1 MAKKVYADVLV
12 IGGGVIGASSCYYLS
27 KKNLKVVLV
36 EKSGIA
42 TGASGSCDGFIFL
55 QSKKDNDLILLTRE
69 SLKIFENLSEELSYD
84 IEFEKCGGLV
94 IRSGSGTSSGIG
106 GDFLG
111 SKQFLEMGIK
121 VELLDNKQLREIEP
135 YICGK
140 AAAGAAF
147 CKDEG
152 QVNPINLTIGYA
164 LAAKKKG
171 ATLLTGKEVRE
182 IEVSSEG
189 RLKKIKRVL
198 LGDGTEIVAK
208 EVLCCCGA
216 WSGMLGSLLNIEI
229 PIIPRRGN
237 LIITEALPKMLH
249 HVILDYDYICCKFD
263 ESRELGFT
271 IEQAKSGNLIIGST
285 REFADFY
292 DGYDFSKIKSILKR
306 AAYFF
311 PLIKD
316 VSVIRIFSGFRPF
329 SKDFKPLI
337 GSISGFSNFSIAAG
351 HEGDGIALSP
361 VTGKIISELIAD
373 KLKKEPPNAEM
384 FKGVDIEKFFPGR
397 FMLCGK

>member
-12 IGGGVIGASSCYYLS
+12 IGGGVMGASSCYYLS
-27 KKNLKVVLV
+27 QKNLKVVLV
-36 EKSGIA
+36 EKSGLA

-69 SLKIFENLSEELSYD
+69 SLKIFANLAEELSYD

-94 IRSGSGTSSGIG
+94 IRSGSEAG
-106 GDFLG
+106 GDFLDFG
-111 SKQFLEMGIK
+111 SFREMGIK
-121 VELLDNKQLREIEP
+121 VELLDNKQLKEIEP
-135 YICGK
+135 FICGK
-140 AAAGAAF
+140 AYAGAAF

-152 QVNPINLTIGYA
+152 QVNPINLTIGFA
-164 LAAKKKG
+164 LAAKKNG
-171 ATLLTGKEVRE
+171 AELLTGKEVRE

-189 RLKKIKRVL
+189 GPKKIKRAL

-216 WSGMLGSLLNIEI
+216 WSGMLGTLLGIEI

-237 LIITEALPKMLH
+237 LIVTEALPKMLH

-263 ESRELGFT
+263 ESKELGFT

-285 REFADFY
+285 REFAGFL

-316 VSVIRIFSGFRPF
+316 VSIIRIFSGFRPF

-337 GSISGFSNFSIAAG
+337 GIVPGFSNFSIAAG

-361 VTGKIISELIAD
+361 VTGKIISELVAGR
-373 KLKKEPPNAEM
+373 LKDETPGAGI
-384 FKGVDIEKFFPGR
+384 FKGIDIEKFSPGR
-397 FMLCGK
+397 VMICSK

>member
-12 IGGGVIGASSCYYLS
+12 IGGGVIGASSCYFLS

-69 SLKIFENLSEELSYD
+69 SLKIFENLAEELSYD

-94 IRSGSGTSSGIG
+94 IRSGSEASSGFL
-106 GDFLG
+106 DFG
-111 SKQFLEMGIK
+111 QFEEMGIK
-121 VELLDNKQLREIEP
+121 VELLDKKQLREIEP

-140 AAAGAAF
+140 AADGAAF
-147 CKDEG
+147 CRDEG
-152 QVNPINLTIGYA
+152 QVNPINLTIGLA
-164 LAAKKKG
+164 LAARKNG
-171 ATLLTGKEVRE
+171 AELLTGKEVRE
-182 IEVSSEG
+182 IEVNSEG
-189 RLKKIKRVL
+189 GLKKIKKAL
-198 LGDGTEIVAK
+198 TSDGTEIVAK

-216 WSGMLGSLLNIEI
+216 WSGMLGTLLGIEI
-229 PIIPRRGN
+229 PIMPRRGN
-237 LIITEALPKMLH
+237 LIVTEALPEMLH
-249 HVILDYDYICCKFD
+249 HVILDYDYMCCKFD

-285 REFADFY
+285 REFAGFY
-292 DGYDFSKIKSILKR
+292 DGYDFAKIKSILKR

-337 GSISGFSNFSIAAG
+337 GSIPGFSNFSIAAG

-373 KLKKEPPNAEM
+373 KLKEEPPNAEI
-384 FKGVDIEKFFPGR
+384 FKGINIEKFSPGR
-397 FMLCGK
+397 VMLCGK

>member
-12 IGGGVIGASSCYYLS
+12 IGGGVIGASSSYYLS
-27 KKNLKVVLV
+27 KRNLEVVLV

-55 QSKKDNDLILLTRE
+55 QSKKDNDLISLTRE

-94 IRSGSGTSSGIG
+94 IRSGGDTSGDAG
-106 GDFLG
+106 GNFLDLG
-111 SKQFLEMGIK
+111 QFGEMSIK
-121 VELLDNKQLREIEP
+121 VELLDGKQLREMEP
-135 YICGK
+135 FISGK
-140 AAAGAAF
+140 AAAGASF

-152 QVNPINLTIGYA
+152 QVNPINLTIGFA
-164 LAAKKKG
+164 LAAQKNG
-171 ATLLTGKEVRE
+171 AVLLTGNEVRE
-182 IEVSSEG
+182 MEISSKSG
-189 RLKKIKRVL
+189 LKKIKRAL
-198 LGDGTEIVAK
+198 LSDGTEIMAK

-216 WSGMLGSLLNIEI
+216 WSGTFGTLLGIVI

-237 LIITEALPKMLH
+237 LIVTEALPKMLH

-263 ESRELGFT
+263 ENKELGFT
-271 IEQAKSGNLIIGST
+271 IEQAKNGNLIIGST
-285 REFADFY
+285 REFTGFS
-292 DGYDFSKIKSILKR
+292 DGYDFVKIKSILRR
-306 AAYFF
+306 AANFF

-316 VSVIRIFSGFRPF
+316 ASVIRIFSGFRPF

-337 GSISGFSNFSIAAG
+337 GYMPGFSNLSIAAG

-361 VTGKIISELIAD
+361 VTGKIISELIAARLEE
-373 KLKKEPPNAEM
+373 KFPEATV
-384 FKGVDIEKFFPGR
+384 FKNVDIDKFSPER
-397 FMLCGK
+397 VYAL

>member
-27 KKNLKVVLV
+27 KKNLKVALV

-55 QSKKDNDLILLTRE
+55 QSKKDNDLISLTRE

-94 IRSGSGTSSGIG
+94 IRSGSETS
-106 GDFLG
+106 GDFLDFG
-111 SKQFLEMGIK
+111 QFQEMGIK

-135 YICGK
+135 FISGK

-152 QVNPINLTIGYA
+152 QVNPINLTIGFA
-164 LAAKKKG
+164 LAARKNG
-171 ATLLTGKEVRE
+171 AELLTGKEVRE

-189 RLKKIKRVL
+189 GLKKIKRVL

-216 WSGMLGSLLNIEI
+216 WSGMLGTLLGIEI
-229 PIIPRRGN
+229 PIMPRRGN
-237 LIITEALPKMLH
+237 LIVTETLPEILH

-263 ESRELGFT
+263 ESKELGFT

-285 REFADFY
+285 REFAGFY

-337 GSISGFSNFSIAAG
+337 GSIPGFSNFSIAAG

-361 VTGKIISELIAD
+361 VTGKIISKLIAD
-373 KLKKEPPNAEM
+373 KLKEEPQNTGM
-384 FKGVDIEKFFPGR
+384 FKGINIEKFSPGR
-397 FMLCGK
+397 VMLCGK

>member
-12 IGGGVIGASSCYYLS
+12 MGGGVMGASSCYYLS
-27 KKNLKVVLV
+27 KKNLKIVLA

-55 QSKKDNDLILLTRE
+55 QSKKDNDLISLTRE
-69 SLKIFENLSEELSYD
+69 SIKIFENLSEELSYD
-84 IEFEKCGGLV
+84 IEFKKCGGLV
-94 IRSGSGTSSGIG
+94 VRSGSETS
-106 GDFLG
+106 GDFFD
-111 SKQFLEMGIK
+111 SRQFQKMGIK
-121 VELLDNKQLREIEP
+121 IELLDNKHLREIEP

-152 QVNPINLTIGYA
+152 QVNPINLTIGFT
-164 LAAKKKG
+164 LAAKKNDV
-171 ATLLTGKEVRE
+171 TLMVGKEVRE
-182 IEVSSEG
+182 IEVSSECG
-189 RLKKIKRVL
+189 LKKIKRVL
-198 LGDGTEIVAK
+198 LCDGTEIVAK

-237 LIITEALPKMLH
+237 LIVTEALPEMLH

-263 ESRELGFT
+263 ESKELGFT

-285 REFADFY
+285 REFAGFN
-292 DGYDFSKIKSILKR
+292 DGYDFSKIRSILKR

-316 VSVIRIFSGFRPF
+316 VSIIRIFSGFRPF

-337 GSISGFSNFSIAAG
+337 GSMPGFSNFNIAAG

-361 VTGKIISELIAD
+361 VTGKIISEIIAG
-373 KLKKEPPNAEM
+373 KLKDEPLNTGI
-384 FKGVDIEKFFPGR
+384 FKGIDIEKFSPGR
-397 FMLCGK
+397 VMSG

>member
-55 QSKKDNDLILLTRE
+55 QSKKDNDLISLTRE
-69 SLKIFENLSEELSYD
+69 SLKIFANLAEELSYD
-84 IEFEKCGGLV
+84 IEFKKCGGLV
-94 IRSGSGTSSGIG
+94 IHSESEAGG
-106 GDFLG
+106 GDFLDFG
-111 SKQFLEMGIK
+111 SFREMGIK
-121 VELLDNKQLREIEP
+121 VEQLDNKQLREIEP
-135 YICGK
+135 FISGK
-140 AAAGAAF
+140 ACAGAAF

-152 QVNPINLTIGYA
+152 QVNPINLTIGFA
-164 LAAKKKG
+164 LAAKKNG
-171 ATLLTGKEVRE
+171 AELLTGKEVRE

-189 RLKKIKRVL
+189 GPRKIKRAL

-216 WSGMLGSLLNIEI
+216 WSGMLGTLLGIEI

-237 LIITEALPKMLH
+237 LIVTEALPKMLH

-263 ESRELGFT
+263 ESKELGFT

-285 REFADFY
+285 REFAGFL

-311 PLIKD
+311 PLIKN
-316 VSVIRIFSGFRPF
+316 VSIIRIFSGFRPF

-337 GSISGFSNFSIAAG
+337 GSIPGFLNFSIAAG

-361 VTGKIISELIAD
+361 VTGKIISELIAGR
-373 KLKKEPPNAEM
+373 LKGELPGAGT
-384 FKGVDIEKFFPGR
+384 FKGIDIEKFSPGR
-397 FMLCGK
+397 VIICSK

>member
-12 IGGGVIGASSCYYLS
+12 IGGGVMGASSCYYLS

-36 EKSGIA
+36 EKLGIA

-94 IRSGSGTSSGIG
+94 IRSGSDTSG
-106 GDFLG
+106 GFLDFG
-111 SKQFLEMGIK
+111 QFREMSIK

-135 YICGK
+135 FISDK

-152 QVNPINLTIGYA
+152 QVNPINLTIGFA
-164 LAAKKKG
+164 LAARKNG
-171 ATLLTGKEVRE
+171 AELLTGKEVRE

-189 RLKKIKRVL
+189 GLKKIKRAL

-216 WSGMLGSLLNIEI
+216 WSGMLGTLLGIEI
-229 PIIPRRGN
+229 PIMPRRGN
-237 LIITEALPKMLH
+237 LIVTEALPEMLH
-249 HVILDYDYICCKFD
+249 HVILDYDYICCKFN
-263 ESRELGFT
+263 ESKELGFT
-271 IEQAKSGNLIIGST
+271 IEQTKSGNLIIGST
-285 REFADFY
+285 REFAGFY

-316 VSVIRIFSGFRPF
+316 VSIIRIFSGFRPF
-329 SKDFKPLI
+329 PKDFKPLI
-337 GSISGFSNFSIAAG
+337 GSIPGFSNFSIAAG

-373 KLKKEPPNAEM
+373 KLKEEPPNAGI
-384 FKGVDIEKFFPGR
+384 FKGINIEKFSPGR
-397 FMLCGK
+397 VMLCGK